1 MKTPKITLS
10 LPKINLTST
19 KNVNNPLANLNTPI
33 KDTVS
38 FTGKN
43 KQATSINDATEKVA
57 NMKSKYGGS
66 RFKSEEVAEFKTAYK
81 KGEIDLETINTFKDN
96 TFFEMKDMKKV
107 YALKE
112 TLEDDKFYDKV
123 NNAISEMKEEK
134 AYPEGFDFNKFEP
147 LNEFSL
153 TYKRYPV
160 THAQRIVDK
169 YYPLGYNFKFDTK
182 TGKMQEASF
191 RKLNEEGDNL
201 KLFSRSLD
209 LRNKTLTTQHQ
220 KFDDKQN
227 GFILTKQIIERK
239 NDNDETISTEVMKP
253 SKIKGMYDVD
263 IKYPNEKVDQI
274 AKSTIDPKTGIKTI
288 KKDMKSANGTR
299 TRFLYEDDPKGNR
312 ILDYKNTDKN
322 GKILMGLSQTFEV
335 IDDNH
340 FISSKNGYKYD
351 IKTTDK
357 NLTVKNLHTDKEVS
371 LDFKKKFDGN
381 TKELKNL
388 MKKVSGDELFEVV
401 DCVNKISG
409 GNSKETKNSYY
420 DPKDKSINTGDNLM
434 VFLHELGHAQDRQVK
449 NAKGKEWRLYTNN
462 EDIQKTYLK
471 ERENFNKN
479 HSDIERETI
488 DYFTQVLGHYSG
500 KWGGLA
506 EVVAETNAITNTYT
520 DKEAESIG
528 PRSHY
533 LQQHF
538 PETIAKIQDAMNW
551 KDDLNAIEY
560 YGT

>member
-160 THAQRIVDK
+160 THAQRVVDK

-263 IKYPNEKVDQI
+263 VKYPNEKVDQI

-299 TRFLYEDDPKGNR
+299 TQFLYEDDPKGNR
-312 ILDYKNTDKN
+312 ILDYKITDKN
-322 GKILMGLSQTFEV
+322 RKILICIQT
-335 IDDNH
+335 
-340 FISSKNGYKYD
+340 
-351 IKTTDK
+351 
-357 NLTVKNLHTDKEVS
+357 
-371 LDFKKKFDGN
+371 KKF
-381 TKELKNL
+381 
-388 MKKVSGDELFEVV
+388 
-401 DCVNKISG
+401 
-409 GNSKETKNSYY
+409 
-420 DPKDKSINTGDNLM
+420 
-434 VFLHELGHAQDRQVK
+434 H
-449 NAKGKEWRLYTNN
+449 
-462 EDIQKTYLK
+462 
-471 ERENFNKN
+471 
-479 HSDIERETI
+479 
-488 DYFTQVLGHYSG
+488 
-500 KWGGLA
+500 
-506 EVVAETNAITNTYT
+506 
-520 DKEAESIG
+520 
-528 PRSHY
+528 
-533 LQQHF
+533 
-538 PETIAKIQDAMNW
+538 
-551 KDDLNAIEY
+551 
-560 YGT
+560 

>member
-10 LPKINLTST
+10 LPKINFTST
-19 KNVNNPLANLNTPI
+19 KNINKPLANLSEPI

-43 KQATSINDATEKVA
+43 KHISVNDATEKVA

-66 RFKSEEVAEFKTAYK
+66 RFNSEEVAEFKTAYK

-123 NNAISEMKEEK
+123 NNAIFEMKEEK

-160 THAQRIVDK
+160 THAQRVVDK

-191 RKLNEEGDNL
+191 RKLNEEGNNL

-220 KFDDKQN
+220 KFDDKQS
-227 GFILTKQIIERK
+227 GFILTKQTIERK

-263 IKYPNEKVDQI
+263 VKYPNEKVDHI

-288 KKDMKSANGTR
+288 QKDMKSANGTR
-299 TRFLYEDDPKGNR
+299 TQFLYEDDPKGNR
-312 ILDYKNTDKN
+312 IIDYKITDKN

-371 LDFKKKFDGN
+371 LDFKKKLDGN
-381 TKELKNL
+381 TNELKNL
-388 MKKVSGDELFEVV
+388 IKKVSGDELFEVV

-409 GNSKETKNSYY
+409 VNSKETKNSYY
-420 DPKDKSINTGDNLM
+420 DPKDKSINTGDDLM
-434 VFLHELGHAQDRQVK
+434 AFLHELGHAQDRQVK
-449 NAKGKEWRLYTNN
+449 NPKGKEWRLYTNN

-471 ERENFNKN
+471 ERENFNKT

-528 PRSHY
+528 ARAHY

>member
-1 MKTPKITLS
+1 MKTPKITFS
-10 LPKINLTST
+10 LPKINLTSS
-19 KNVNNPLANLNTPI
+19 KNINKLANLSEPI

-43 KQATSINDATEKVA
+43 KHISVNDATEKVA

-66 RFKSEEVAEFKTAYK
+66 RFNSEEVAEFKTAYK
-81 KGEIDLETINTFKDN
+81 KGEIDLETINTFRDN

-112 TLEDDKFYDKV
+112 TLKDDKFYDKV

-153 TYKRYPV
+153 TYKRYPI
-160 THAQRIVDK
+160 THAQRVVDK

-220 KFDDKQN
+220 KFDDKQS
-227 GFILTKQIIERK
+227 GFILTKQTIERK

-263 IKYPNEKVDQI
+263 VKYPNEKVDHI

-288 KKDMKSANGTR
+288 QKDMKSANGTR
-299 TRFLYEDDPKGNR
+299 TQFLYEDDPKGNR
-312 ILDYKNTDKN
+312 IIDYKITDKN

-371 LDFKKKFDGN
+371 LDFKKKLDGN
-381 TKELKNL
+381 TNELKNL
-388 MKKVSGDELFEVV
+388 IKKVSGDELFEVV

-409 GNSKETKNSYY
+409 VNSKETKNSYY
-420 DPKDKSINTGDNLM
+420 DPKDKSINTGDDLM
-434 VFLHELGHAQDRQVK
+434 AFLHELGHAQDRQVK
-449 NAKGKEWRLYTNN
+449 NPKGKEWRLYTNN

-471 ERENFNKN
+471 ERENFNKT

-528 PRSHY
+528 ARAHY